1 MELVVLGLD
10 VVEELPLAN
19 ELFQSEVV
27 EVFVGDK
34 KTVVKFI
41 DLIEQ
46 RGTLTFELQQFI
58 VCEEVGRGGELL
70 QLVLELLH
78 LFCAFLG
85 FRFQVF
91 LFSDSEERNDSCD
104 EDDDGYD
111 ESYDIHEIVLC
122 VCHPFGWFV
131 ECIFVIAV
139 QNY

>member
-1 MELVVLGLD
+1 MELVVLGLY
-10 VVEELPLAN
+10 VVEELPLSN
-19 ELFQSEVV
+19 KLFQSEVV

-41 DLIEQ
+41 DLVEQ
-46 RGTLTFELQQFI
+46 RGTLTFELQQFL
-58 VCEEVGRGGELL
+58 VREEVGRVGELL

-85 FRFQVF
+85 FRFQAF
-91 LFSDSEERNDSCD
+91 LFSDGEERNDCCD

>member
-1 MELVVLGLD
+1 MELVVLGLY

-91 LFSDSEERNDSCD
+91 LFSDSEERNDCCD

-111 ESYDIHEIVLC
+111 ESYDVHDMVFATLSGGLLN
-122 VCHPFGWFV
+122 VFL
-131 ECIFVIAV
+131 
-139 QNY
+139 